1 MKRVSSHVF
10 SALLLAALL
19 VSTLGSSLQTSVLTK
34 SVATIP
40 VEVPSYGLLFL
51 HVRVNGSGPMS
62 FVLDTGA
69 GFPFILDARRASSL
83 GLKLRDR
90 VTQGGGAGAGSYEVA
105 YSSGLSFDLGG
116 LGGLAFENQQAAVI
130 ALHSLET
137 LAGRPFD
144 GIVGSNLFAHYV
156 VEIDYANQKVTLY
169 DPQTYRYSGRG
180 ESVPLIT
187 RNNYFFVNAIV
198 EASDGRKLN
207 GRFLIDTGG
216 GFVSA
221 ILNTPFAATNN
232 FPAPSQKSVSDR
244 AFAGLGGETALLI
257 TRARSFSLGSFVI
270 PEPVIYVSQDK
281 GGALAVSNY
290 DGVIGAGVLGK
301 FKLIFDAPHRRL
313 ILEPNAR
320 FPERIEYDMSG
331 VRFRAGGENLRTFT
345 AYQVLENSPAAEAGL
360 RKGDVLAEFDGHAA
374 SGFTLDQIYQLLKQP
389 GREYK
394 LIINRD
400 GATLSMK
407 LKTRRLI

>member
-1 MKRVSSHVF
+1 MKRVSSRVF

-51 HVRVNGSGPMS
+51 QARVNGSGPMS

-83 GLKLRDR
+83 GLQLRDR

-105 YSSGLSFDLGG
+105 YSSGLSFNLGS
-116 LGGLAFENQQAAVI
+116 LTFENQQAAVI

-156 VEIDYANQKVTLY
+156 VEIDYAKQKVTLY
-169 DPQTYRYSGRG
+169 DPQTYRYSGSG
-180 ESVPLIT
+180 ESLPLIT
-187 RNNYFFVNAIV
+187 RNNYIFVNAIV
-198 EASDGRKLN
+198 EALDGRKLN

-221 ILNTPFAATNN
+221 ILNTPFAAANH

-257 TRARSFSLGSFVI
+257 TRARSFLLGSFVI
-270 PEPVIYVSQDK
+270 QEPVIYVSQDK
-281 GGALAVSNY
+281 GGALSVSNY

-360 RKGDVLAEFDGHAA
+360 RKGDVLAEFDGQTA
-374 SGFTLDQIYQLLKQP
+374 SGFTLDQIYQLLQQP

-394 LIINRD
+394 LIVNRD
-400 GATLSMK
+400 GAALSMK
-407 LKTRRLI
+407 LKTRQLI

>member
-1 MKRVSSHVF
+1 MKRVSSRVF

-51 HVRVNGSGPMS
+51 QARVNGSGPMS

-83 GLKLRDR
+83 GLQLRDR

-105 YSSGLSFDLGG
+105 YSSGLSFNLGS
-116 LGGLAFENQQAAVI
+116 LTFENQQAAVI

-156 VEIDYANQKVTLY
+156 VEIDYAKQKVTLY
-169 DPQTYRYSGRG
+169 DPQTYRYSGSG
-180 ESVPLIT
+180 ESLPLIT
-187 RNNYFFVNAIV
+187 RNNYIFVNAIV
-198 EASDGRKLN
+198 EALDGRKLN

-216 GFVSA
+216 GFVSV
-221 ILNTPFAATNN
+221 ILNTPFAAANN

-257 TRARSFSLGSFVI
+257 TRARSFLLGSFVI
-270 PEPVIYVSQDK
+270 QEPVIYVSQDK
-281 GGALAVSNY
+281 GGALSVSNY

-360 RKGDVLAEFDGHAA
+360 RKGDVLAEFDGQTA
-374 SGFTLDQIYQLLKQP
+374 SGFTLDQIYQLLQQP

-394 LIINRD
+394 LIVNRD
-400 GATLSMK
+400 GAALSMK
-407 LKTRRLI
+407 LKTRQLI